1 MFPLGSVSR
10 PLSIVPIVTV
20 LIILINAGVF
30 YLELTQGEPFIRR
43 WAVTPAEVAQ
53 QRQHFETILTA
64 MFMHGG
70 WMHIIGN
77 MVFLWSFGPQME
89 AAMGPIRYL
98 IFYLLG
104 GIAAF
109 AAQIFADPSSTIP
122 NLGASGAIA
131 AVMGGFL
138 VTYPRDQIRT
148 LIFAGVFTRIVY
160 LPALLLIGLW
170 FALQVASVTF
180 EQQPDGEAASGGVA
194 YLAHIGGAIF
204 GALTAKLFE
213 RRGG

>member
-1 MFPLGSVSR
+1 MFPLGNASR
-10 PLSIVPIVTV
+10 SLTVVPIVTV
-20 LIILINAGVF
+20 TLILINAFVF
-30 YLELTQGEPFIRR
+30 YLELTQGEAFIKR
-43 WAVTPAEVAQ
+43 WAVVPAEVM
-53 QRQHFETILTA
+53 QREHLETIITA

-77 MVFLWSFGPQME
+77 MIFLWSFGPQME
-89 AAMGPIRYL
+89 AAMGAPRFV

-109 AAQIFADPSSTIP
+109 AAQIFADPTSTIP

-131 AVMGGFL
+131 AVMGGYL
-138 VTYPRDQIRT
+138 VSFPRDQIRT
-148 LIFAGVFTRIVY
+148 LIVAGVPRIVY
-160 LPALLLIGLW
+160 MPAIVLIGLW
-170 FALQVASVTF
+170 FLVQVASVTY
-180 EQQPDGEAASGGVA
+180 EQQPAGEAATGGVA

-204 GALTAKLFE
+204 GALTVKLFE

>member
-10 PLSIVPIVTV
+10 SLGIVPIVTIA
-20 LIILINAGVF
+20 IILICAGVF

-43 WAVTPAEVAQ
+43 WAVTPAVVAKQ
-53 QRQHFETILTA
+53 GLRYETILTA

-70 WMHIIGN
+70 WMHLIGN
-77 MVFLWSFGPQME
+77 MVFLWAFGPQIE
-89 AAMGPIRYL
+89 AAMGTIRFL

-109 AAQIFADPSSTIP
+109 AAQIYADPASTIP

-138 VTYPRDQIRT
+138 VMYPTDRIRT
-148 LIFAGVFTRIVY
+148 LIIAGVMTRIVY
-160 LPALLLIGLW
+160 LPALVLIGLW
-170 FALQVASVTF
+170 FLLQVASVTL
-180 EQQPDGEAASGGVA
+180 EQQPKGEAASGGVA

-204 GALTAKLFE
+204 GAITAKLFE

>member
-10 PLSIVPIVTV
+10 SLGIVPIVTIA
-20 LIILINAGVF
+20 IILACAGVF

-43 WAVTPAEVAQ
+43 WAVTPAVVAQ

-89 AAMGPIRYL
+89 AAMGHVRFL

-109 AAQIFADPSSTIP
+109 AAQIFFDPASTIP

-148 LIFAGVFTRIVY
+148 LIFAGVPRVVY
-160 LPALLLIGLW
+160 LPAMVLIGLW
-170 FALQVASVTF
+170 FLTQVASVTL
-180 EQQPDGEAASGGVA
+180 EQQPKGEAATGGVA

-204 GALTAKLFE
+204 GAVTAKLFE
-213 RRGG
+213 RRTA

>member
-53 QRQHFETILTA
+53 QRQHLETIITA

-148 LIFAGVFTRIVY
+148 LIVAGVFTRIVY
-160 LPALLLIGLW
+160 LPALLLIGIW

-180 EQQPDGEAASGGVA
+180 EQQPEGEAASGGVA

-204 GALTAKLFE
+204 GAVTAKLFE